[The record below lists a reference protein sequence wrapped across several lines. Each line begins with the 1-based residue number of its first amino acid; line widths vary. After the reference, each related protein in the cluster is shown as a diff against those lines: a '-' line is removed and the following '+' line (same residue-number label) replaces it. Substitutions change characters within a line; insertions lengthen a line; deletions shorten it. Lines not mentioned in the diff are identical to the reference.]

1 MPIYVEISK
10 SVNSTE
16 TEEDLENDFKN
27 NKHDSHWKRF
37 ETVSQRLF
45 NLIGE
50 NNGVGATD
58 VVKCFQNHFQK
69 RFQS

>member
-45 NLIGE
+45 NLSTIRQIISLFPLTFLL
-50 NNGVGATD
+50 V
-58 VVKCFQNHFQK
+58 FPSR
-69 RFQS
+69 RFHL